1 MKIQYTLQLII
12 VILICLA
19 CTPFGLTAESASEAV
34 HETHSGGEA
43 HAAEEGGQHP
53 HHSWLH
59 YVWITILGLS
69 PEEAEQVV
77 AEGGAWYLPTRW
89 QQPDLIPNTYFVVLL
104 LALLFILATRKLKKL
119 PEGKGQTLLEFFV
132 GGLIDFFG
140 GILGEHGKKYV
151 PFVGSYFI
159 FILCL
164 NYLGLFPGF
173 QSPTADL
180 NTTLALGVTAVIGV
194 QIIAIKENG
203 LIGYLK
209 HFVGEPVWLG
219 PLMFPLHLIGEL
231 ARATSLSIRLFGNI
245 FGEETV
251 IISLT
256 ALGVTAIPAIAGVIP
271 WIPIQFPMML
281 FGLFGGFLQALV
293 FSMLTSIY
301 IVTFLEHHESGEHG
315 AEAHH

>member
-1 MKIQYTLQLII
+1 MKIQYTVQLII
-12 VILICLA
+12 VILICLVY
-19 CTPFGLTAESASEAV
+19 TPFGIAAENGHEAV
-34 HETHSGGEA
+34 HDTHSDEG
-43 HAAEEGGQHP
+43 HADSSEHP
-53 HHSWLH
+53 HYSWLH
-59 YVWITILGLS
+59 YPWTMIV
-69 PEEAEQVV
+69 
-77 AEGGAWYLPTRW
+77 GGAEKAKENEGKWFLPTRW
-89 QQPDLIPNTYFVVLL
+89 QQPDLIPNTYFVVLF
-104 LALLFILATRKLKKL
+104 LALFFILVTRKLKRL
-119 PEGKGQTLLEFFV
+119 PEGKWQTLLEFFV

-159 FILCL
+159 FILFL

-180 NTTLALGVTAVIGV
+180 NTTLALGLTAVIGV

-203 LIGYLK
+203 LVGYLK
-209 HFVGEPVWLG
+209 HFVGEPAWLG

-301 IVTFLEHHESGEHG
+301 IVTFLEHDDSGEHG